1 MHRPLSHPDW
11 RLPQGVTRSLWEYAQ
26 ADHIADDYDEYFAYN
41 SLFEFDAALL
51 ARHFTRP
58 GVLVDLGCGTG
69 RLLMPFARKG
79 FRCVAVDLSRPML
92 EVVGQKASE
101 ADVAVDRLQAN
112 LVELDGF
119 RDATVD
125 YAICMFSTLG
135 MIRGQANR
143 RLVLRHVRRMLRPG
157 GLFVVHLHNR
167 WYNLFD
173 LQGRAWLLSNA
184 WQSLRGKAEFGDKV
198 FDYRGI
204 PNMYLHV
211 FTRREMRRELRRA
224 GFEIVEL
231 TALDTQR
238 RHALPRP
245 WWLGRLRANGWIAVC
260 RKP

>member
-1 MHRPLSHPDW
+1 M
-11 RLPQGVTRSLWEYAQ
+11 TRSLWEYAQ

-51 ARHFTRP
+51 ARHFERP

-69 RLLMPFARKG
+69 RLLMPFARRG
-79 FRCVAVDLSRPML
+79 FQCVAVDLSRPML
-92 EVVGQKASE
+92 EVVGDKA
-101 ADVAVDRLQAN
+101 ADLGVPIDRLLVN
-112 LVELDGF
+112 LVELDCF
-119 RDATVD
+119 REATVD

-135 MIRGQANR
+135 MVRGQANR
-143 RLVLRHVRRMLRPG
+143 RRVLQHVFRMLKPG

-173 LQGRAWLLSNA
+173 SQGRAWLASNA
-184 WQSLRGKAEFGDKV
+184 WRSMWRRAEFGDKE

-211 FTRREMRRELRRA
+211 YTLREMRRELRRA

-231 TALDTQR
+231 TALDTER
-238 RHALPRP
+238 RHALPHA

-260 RKP
+260 RRPSGE